1 MLDSFPS
8 FFHIAL
14 EKYVKFFIFL
24 LLGLTFPSVFYAFGK
39 STQKNTI
46 IQWNVGNK
54 CVYSVT
60 EL

>member
-1 MLDSFPS
+1 MLYSYPS

-24 LLGLTFPSVFYAFGK
+24 LLGPTFPSVFYAFGK

-46 IQWNVGNK
+46 I
-54 CVYSVT
+54 
-60 EL
+60 